1 MNHEEQ
7 KEKVK
12 EIDGDPDDEIILQ
25 NTDLNLPSG
34 AYHRIAMQA
43 TGFNIDIC
51 TPASGSI
58 TFGQL
63 VDQAVY
69 LAIFSSDDG
78 IKDIV
83 RKELLKSLNNP
94 KPKGGE

>member
-1 MNHEEQ
+1 MNKELQ
-7 KEKVK
+7 EKVK
-12 EIDGDPDDEIILQ
+12 ELDDDSEDNVADQ
-25 NTDLNLPSG
+25 NVDMNLPSG
-34 AYHRIAMQA
+34 SYHRIAMQA

-51 TPASGSI
+51 TPATGSI

-69 LAIFSSDDG
+69 LAIFSGDDN

-83 RKELLKSLNNP
+83 RKELLKSLN
-94 KPKGGE
+94 KPKGSE

>member
-1 MNHEEQ
+1 MNEEI
-7 KEKVK
+7 EKKVV
-12 EIDGDPDDEIILQ
+12 DADDPDDDDVALQ

-51 TPASGSI
+51 TPATGSI

-69 LAIFSSDDG
+69 LAIFSSNDA

-83 RKELLKSLNNP
+83 RKELLESLN